1 VAHEWAIA
9 ATPTSGFAP
18 CRCGT
23 SGDAGRL
30 DGGRRGSDNAAAQKE
45 RAMISQDLND
55 RLTRTG
61 PGTPAGAVLRHYW
74 QPAALSDELMSARP
88 VVPVTLLGERLVLFR
103 DEAGALG
110 LIGRH
115 CPHRG
120 ADLCF
125 GRLEDNGLR
134 CPFHGWH
141 FDRTGQCVEQPGEPE
156 GSRMHEQ
163 IRAVSYPV
171 AERNGIVW
179 AYLGPGE
186 PPAFPAFD
194 CFRAPDTHVFAF
206 KGLWEC
212 NWLQA
217 LEVGIDPAHAS
228 FLHRFLQDED
238 PADGYGKQFRDGV
251 ADTEIPMT
259 KLLRD
264 HPRPR
269 IEVDDTDYGLRLTA
283 LRALGD
289 GRTHVRVTNQ
299 IFPQTITIPMSREM
313 TITQWHVPV
322 DDRHCYW
329 YSMFT
334 SFGAPVDKALM
345 REQRLKEHRL
355 PDYAPLKNAR
365 NNYGYDPDEQ
375 ARQTYTGMGL
385 DINVHDQW
393 AVESMG
399 AIQDRTVEHLGKT
412 DIGIV
417 RYRRMLRAAMEAVE
431 AGRADDLP
439 MRGDVDPAALT
450 GPVANDTIT
459 DGRDWVSAA
468 RQGDAARRAACPWNA
483 HV

>member
-1 VAHEWAIA
+1 
-9 ATPTSGFAP
+9 
-18 CRCGT
+18 
-23 SGDAGRL
+23 
-30 DGGRRGSDNAAAQKE
+30 
-45 RAMISQDLND
+45 MISQELND
-55 RLTRTG
+55 SLTRVG
-61 PGTPAGAVLRHYW
+61 PGSDAGQVLRHYW
-74 QPAALSDELMSARP
+74 QPAALSDELMSGRP
-88 VVPVTLLGERLVLFR
+88 VVPVKLLGEELVLFR
-103 DEAGALG
+103 DTEGKLG

-120 ADLCF
+120 ADLCY

-141 FDRTGQCVEQPGEPE
+141 FNRDGQCVEQPGEPE
-156 GSRMHEQ
+156 GSKMHEQ
-163 IRAVSYPV
+163 IKAPSYPV
-171 AERNGIVW
+171 VERNGIVW
-179 AYLGPGE
+179 AYMGPGE
-186 PPAFPAFD
+186 PPEFPAFD

-217 LEVGIDPAHAS
+217 MEVGIDPAHAS

-238 PADGYGKQFRDGV
+238 PADSYGKQFRDK
-251 ADTEIPMT
+251 AANTEIPMT

-264 HPRPR
+264 YPRPD
-269 IEVDDTDYGLRLTA
+269 IEVEDTDYGLKLTA
-283 LRALGD
+283 LRHMED

-299 IFPQTITIPMSREM
+299 IFPEAICIPMSREM

-322 DDRHCYW
+322 DDETCYW

-334 SFGAPVDKALM
+334 SYTAPVDKVKM

-375 ARQTYTGMGL
+375 ARETYTGMGL

-399 AIQDRTVEHLGKT
+399 RIQDRTQEHLGKS
-412 DIGIV
+412 DVGII
-417 RYRRMLRAAMEAVE
+417 RNRRKLRAAIAAVK
-431 AGRADDLP
+431 AGKPEELP
-439 MRGDVDPAALT
+439 MRNGTDVSRIT
-450 GPVANDTIT
+450 GPVSNDAIAE
-459 DGRDWVSAA
+459 DGDWNAA
-468 RQGDAARRAACPWNA
+468 TLTSDEQRRAECPWDA
-483 HV
+483 RV